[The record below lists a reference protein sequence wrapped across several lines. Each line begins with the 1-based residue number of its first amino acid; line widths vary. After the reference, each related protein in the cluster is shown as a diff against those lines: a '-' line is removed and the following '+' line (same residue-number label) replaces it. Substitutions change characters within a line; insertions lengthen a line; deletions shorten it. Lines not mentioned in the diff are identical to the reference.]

1 MLKINGACDNRRG
14 FTLVEII
21 VVLAIFSIV
30 VVGGFS
36 LLLSGNQVFKKN
48 ADMSHASQM
57 AQYTI
62 DWMEDSL
69 TYSSVVEVT
78 NGGVQVPAGMNAIK
92 IQESGVNQGQLMVY
106 KDGVWGAAFTA
117 GFYEGWKIQI
127 YPAIQDSS
135 LQLRLEIV
143 NRQDEKTYEV
153 TKTMSFPNMASS
165 QNLKGSASIPYPM
178 FLISSDVTLP
188 DIEPPDPG
196 DEEFENT
203 PTEFIIGGNPNY
215 PVISNGD
222 FLGYV
227 EEQGPWGTNIP
238 DGSIYYDLGGHITP
252 FGEVL
257 PAGYYVTR
265 WNQYLTPAQA
275 SDPDYLYE
283 YLYGV
288 IKTSKQ
294 GEPKYKNVR
303 IDSNPNYSIQWPQ
316 YEVAPKGQMINI
328 DMDPENLPEPS
339 KYSQPGDLKREGDKF
354 YVFFPQATRYYRDF
368 EASLNWIEIDV
379 SILN

>member
-1 MLKINGACDNRRG
+1 MPKIKGVCDNRRG

-30 VVGGFS
+30 VVGGSS

-92 IQESGVNQGQLMVY
+92 IQESGLNQGQLMVY
-106 KDGVWGAAFTA
+106 KDGVWGPAFTA

-127 YPAIQDSS
+127 YPAIQATS

-143 NRQDEKTYEV
+143 NRQDEKAFEV

-165 QNLKGSASIPYPM
+165 QNLKGSASTPYPM

-203 PTEFIIGGNPNY
+203 PTEFAVGGNPNY
-215 PVISNGD
+215 VVSVNGSLNDYVQANYDGGRGAVIP
-222 FLGYV
+222 
-227 EEQGPWGTNIP
+227 E
-238 DGSIYYDLGGHITP
+238 GSIYYDLEGFTLP
-252 FGEVL
+252 SGEVL
-257 PAGYYVTR
+257 DPGYYVTR
-265 WNQYLTPAQA
+265 WNQYLKYPM
-275 SDPDYLYE
+275 SEEDIYL
-283 YLYGV
+283 YLYGR
-288 IKTSKQ
+288 IKQNKGEDVYKQ
-294 GEPKYKNVR
+294 YT
-303 IDSNPNYSIQWPQ
+303 IDSGVTVLHPDYIQIP
-316 YEVAPKGQMINI
+316 YGQKINI
-328 DMDPENLPEPS
+328 DMDPENLPEPNA
-339 KYSQPGDLKREGDKF
+339 YTQPGDMKRVDDRF
-354 YVFFPQATRYYRDF
+354 YVFFPGTTRWWHDYLSDG
-368 EASLNWIEIDV
+368 NWYEIDI
-379 SILN
+379 SILNI

>member
-1 MLKINGACDNRRG
+1 MPKIKGVFDNRRG

-30 VVGGFS
+30 VVGGSS

-92 IQESGVNQGQLMVY
+92 IQESGLNQGQLMMY
-106 KDGVWGAAFTA
+106 KDGVWGAVFTA

-127 YPAIQDSS
+127 YPSIQDSN

-153 TKTMSFPNMASS
+153 TKTMSFPNMVSS

-178 FLISSDVTLP
+178 FLLSNDTPIPELP
-188 DIEPPDPG
+188 SEDTP
-196 DEEFENT
+196 ENT
-203 PTEFIIGGNPNY
+203 PEVFYIGNDPEY
-215 PVISNGD
+215 PVPSNGD
-222 FLGYV
+222 IAGYV
-227 EEQGPWGTNIP
+227 NSQGEWGALLQN
-238 DGSIYYDLGGHITP
+238 GSIYYDLGGYVTP
-252 FGEVL
+252 YGETL
-257 PAGYYVTR
+257 PAGYYITR
-265 WNQYLTPAQA
+265 WSQYLTPEQA
-275 SDPDYLYE
+275 ADPDYVYR

-288 IKTSKQ
+288 FDTTGNGEIKYQNK
-294 GEPKYKNVR
+294 K
-303 IDSNPNYSIQWPQ
+303 IDSNPNYFIQ
-316 YEVAPKGQMINI
+316 APVYLVQPYGQLINI
-328 DMDPENLPEPS
+328 NVDPNNVPEPS
-339 KYSQPGDLKREGDKF
+339 RYTQPGDLRRIGDTF
-354 YVFFPQATRYYRDF
+354 YVFFPQPSRYYRDF
-368 EASLNWIEIDV
+368 DAMQNWIEIDRTT
-379 SILN
+379 IEF

>member
-1 MLKINGACDNRRG
+1 MPKIKGVCDNRIG

-30 VVGGFS
+30 VVGGSS

-92 IQESGVNQGQLMVY
+92 IQESGLNQGQLMMY
-106 KDGVWGAAFTA
+106 KDGVWGAVFTA

-127 YPAIQDSS
+127 YPSIQDPN

-153 TKTMSFPNMASS
+153 TKTMSFPNMVSS

-178 FLISSDVTLP
+178 FLLSSDIPIPEFP
-188 DIEPPDPG
+188 DENTS
-196 DEEFENT
+196 ENT
-203 PTEFIIGGNPNY
+203 PEKFYIGGDPEY
-215 PVISNGD
+215 PIPSNGD
-222 FLGYV
+222 ILGYV
-227 EEQGPWGTNIP
+227 ESKNPWGTNIP
-238 DGSIYYDLGGHITP
+238 DGSIYYDLGGYVTP
-252 FGEVL
+252 YGETL
-257 PAGYYVTR
+257 SAGYYITR
-265 WNQYLTPAQA
+265 WGQYMTPEQA
-275 SDPDYLYE
+275 ADPDYVYR
-283 YLYGV
+283 YLYGEYDT
-288 IKTSKQ
+288 KGN
-294 GEPKYKNVR
+294 GEIKYKNTQ
-303 IDSNPNYSIQWPQ
+303 IDSNPNYFIQ
-316 YEVAPKGQMINI
+316 APVYKSAPYGQLINI
-328 DMDPENLPEPS
+328 NVDPNNIPEPS
-339 KYSQPGDLKREGDKF
+339 RYTQPGDLRREGDDF
-354 YVFFPQATRYYRDF
+354 YVFFPQINRYWQDYDPIRNPN
-368 EASLNWIEIDV
+368 NWIKID
-379 SILN
+379 ITTIEF